1 MKGYLCPQEGEEQ
14 FLRKNFRGAR
24 FQWRGSSSSNHGSDK
39 LPQQSP
45 RLQKIESSA
54 EEQQREEEEQTMNV
68 HSVYANSAKKSAQ
81 KVPRGYCGAKMG
93 SALHKLSGVASSI
106 SGIADVS
113 RPT

>member
-68 HSVYANSAKKSAQ
+68 HSVYANSAKK
-81 KVPRGYCGAKMG
+81 KCPKGTK
-93 SALHKLSGVASSI
+93 
-106 SGIADVS
+106 GILWGKNG
-113 RPT
+113 